1 MIVEE
6 RVYTLNPDCI
16 DEFLKLYE
24 AEALPIQLKHLPRML
39 GYFVSEIGVLHQVT
53 HMWGYADFEE
63 RTRCRAAMRADPGWP
78 PYVAKVRKMFDRQE
92 TKIMI
97 PTRWSPIR

>member
-6 RVYTLNPDCI
+6 RVYTLKPDCI

-53 HMWGYADFEE
+53 HMWG
-63 RTRCRAAMRADPGWP
+63 
-78 PYVAKVRKMFDRQE
+78 
-92 TKIMI
+92 
-97 PTRWSPIR
+97 

>member
-6 RVYTLNPDCI
+6 RIYTLKPDCI
-16 DEFLKLYE
+16 DEFLRLYE
-24 AEALPIQLKHLPRML
+24 TEALAVQLRHLPRLL

-53 HMWGYADFEE
+53 HMWGYKDFEE
-63 RTRCRAAMRADPGWP
+63 RTRCRAAMRADPDWM
-78 PYVAKVRKMFDRQE
+78 PYVAKVRPMFERQE

-97 PTRWSPIR
+97 PTKWSPIR